1 MKGACYVWECLNV
14 CTLKCFDYL
23 WYLWLSVVRV
33 TSTFW
38 LPMQAEMAIFET
50 KLSELLQNQIR
61 RNCGKTANHKVGNVC
76 VAYIVQFQF
85 SCKKVLTSFGL
96 AKTTGNFLFPAQ
108 IILNLSVA
116 AYCPWIYVH
125 LLTGRWFFRAKL
137 GIINIQIT
145 NATIII
151 TYSIIKR
158 WSGVDRVPIWKSQM
172 GAILTAIFSAKNGPK
187 VKNLN
192 LQKMVLDVRRIN
204 FSGS

>member
-1 MKGACYVWECLNV
+1 MLIMICLLLELMSTQSPNERSML
-14 CTLKCFDYL
+14 CLRMSKCLYFEMFWL
-23 WYLWLSVVRV
+23 SMALWLSVVRV

-76 VAYIVQFQF
+76 VAYIVKFQF
-85 SCKKVLTSFGL
+85 SCKQVLTSFGL
-96 AKTTGNFLFPAQ
+96 AKITGNFPAQ
-108 IILNLSVA
+108 IILNLSLA

-125 LLTGRWFFRAKL
+125 LLTGGWFFRANL

-158 WSGVDRVPIWKSQM
+158 WSGVDRVPIWKKSDGSHWQPFSQPRM
-172 GAILTAIFSAKNGPK
+172 A
-187 VKNLN
+187 
-192 LQKMVLDVRRIN
+192 QKLKI
-204 FSGS
+204 